1 MSEVPSPDEWAALPP
16 TTESLE
22 KILKRLR
29 APGGCPWDREQTLS
43 TLSGSLAG
51 ETAELL
57 DAVDEKN
64 PAGMAEELGD
74 VLMNVVFM
82 AVAAEEQGLFSFRDV
97 VSGINEKMIRR
108 HRHVFGDAR
117 CENAEEVKQLWDRIK
132 SGEASHRD
140 RRSVLDGIPASLSG
154 LATAEKIQKKVSKYG
169 FDWPDAA
176 GVAAKVAEEAEEV
189 RAAMA
194 SGDDSAC
201 DEELGDL
208 LFAVVNLI
216 RFRKG
221 ASAEEIMRAAN
232 RKFTRR
238 FKAVEELLEREHI
251 DLAEA
256 GPAKLEELWLEVKK
270 HE

>member
-1 MSEVPSPDEWAALPP
+1 MSEISSPNEWAALPP
-16 TTESLE
+16 TAESLE

-29 APGGCPWDREQTLS
+29 APDGCPWDREQTLS
-43 TLSGSLAG
+43 TLSDSLAG

-57 DAVDEKN
+57 DAIGEKD

-74 VLMNVVFM
+74 VLMNVIFI
-82 AVAAEEQGLFSFRDV
+82 AVAAEEQGLFSFRDAV
-97 VSGINEKMIRR
+97 AGINDKMIRR

-117 CENAEEVKQLWDRIK
+117 CENAEEVKQLWERIK

-140 RRSVLDGIPASLSG
+140 RHSVLDGIPASLSG
-154 LATAEKIQKKVSKYG
+154 LAAAEKIQKKVSKYG
-169 FDWPDAA
+169 FDWPDAS
-176 GVAAKVAEEAEEV
+176 GVAEKVAEEAEEV

-194 SGDDSAC
+194 AGDDEAG

-216 RFRKG
+216 RFRKR
-221 ASAEEIMRAAN
+221 ASAEELMRAAN
-232 RKFTRR
+232 RKFVRR
-238 FKAVEELLEREHI
+238 FKAVEQLLERERI
-251 DLAEA
+251 PLEDAGAE
-256 GPAKLEELWLEVKK
+256 KLEQLWREVKS